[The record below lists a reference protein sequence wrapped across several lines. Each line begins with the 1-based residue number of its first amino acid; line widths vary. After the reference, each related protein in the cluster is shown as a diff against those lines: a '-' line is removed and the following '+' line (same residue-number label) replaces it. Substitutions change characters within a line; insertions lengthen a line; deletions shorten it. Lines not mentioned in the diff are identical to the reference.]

1 MMNLSEADPKGNE
14 TPKVM
19 MMADRCALGPLRRD
33 LLPLYHRWIND
44 VSTQRTLGTT
54 VRPFTLE
61 EEQAWYDARV
71 TAAGR
76 TAESFTIYERESM
89 QPIGTTSWD
98 EINYHH
104 RTATFGILIG
114 ESAYRGRGLGTEV
127 TRLMLDYAFTA
138 LGLHNVL
145 LTVWEFNLAGLRAYT
160 KAGFRECG
168 RRHQCGFVAGKWWDL
183 VYMECLSTDFVS
195 SWLRK
200 ALDPDDTQ
208 RASQGKNKGV

>member
-1 MMNLSEADPKGNE
+1 MVDERSLAPL
-14 TPKVM
+14 
-19 MMADRCALGPLRRD
+19 LGD
-33 LLPLYHRWIND
+33 LLLLYHRWIHD

-61 EEQAWYDARV
+61 EEQAWYDTRV

-114 ESAYRGRGLGTEV
+114 KSAYPGRGHGTEV
-127 TRLMLDYAFTA
+127 TRLML
-138 LGLHNVL
+138 
-145 LTVWEFNLAGLRAYT
+145 
-160 KAGFRECG
+160 
-168 RRHQCGFVAGKWWDL
+168 
-183 VYMECLSTDFVS
+183 
-195 SWLRK
+195 
-200 ALDPDDTQ
+200 
-208 RASQGKNKGV
+208 